1 MVKIVKIEV
10 DDQEEEGPVSGLITF
25 DVNGTKVEVTVHSVG
40 EIDME
45 VEGGREL
52 TPEEEVEL
60 FHILHND
67 TEIEEAFPQ
76 EDYD

>member
-10 DDQEEEGPVSGLITF
+10 DDQEEEGPASGLITF

-45 VEGGREL
+45 VEGGRVL
-52 TPEEEVEL
+52 TPKEEDDIN
-60 FHILHND
+60 HILHND
-67 TEIEEAFPQ
+67 SEILESFPQ